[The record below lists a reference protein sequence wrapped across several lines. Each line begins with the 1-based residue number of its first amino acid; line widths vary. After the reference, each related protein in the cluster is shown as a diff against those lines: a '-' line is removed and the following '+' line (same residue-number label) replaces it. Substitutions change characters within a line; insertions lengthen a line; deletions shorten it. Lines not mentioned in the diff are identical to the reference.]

1 MNISKLRDFFRRFWK
16 PKEVK
21 QAENVREKVE
31 GERCVPNETAFDE
44 FLLSA
49 MDFGARWE
57 AEQAKER
64 N

>member
-1 MNISKLRDFFRRFWK
+1 MSISKLRNFFRGLWEPRTS
-16 PKEVK
+16 VTG
-21 QAENVREKVE
+21 EKVE
-31 GERCVPNETAFDE
+31 GERRVPNETAFDE
-44 FLLSA
+44 LLLSA